1 MGHNQCHA
9 YSDNQNS
16 LPVAFN
22 FQPEFFKPFLK
33 QILYPPMNLPELYYN
48 VDHPAMSMTYERIY
62 ALTSMARAN
71 LDRQTL
77 VNARILVEFVLQF
90 IYKI

>member
-1 MGHNQCHA
+1 MHTVIIRILFQ
-9 YSDNQNS
+9 SLLIFNQNFLS
-16 LPVAFN
+16 RS
-22 FQPEFFKPFLK
+22 LK

-48 VDHPAMSMTYERIY
+48 VDHPAMSMPYERIY